1 MTNWKD
7 AICLNN
13 HAVAML
19 EWGGAVND
27 GAVVQCLQ
35 DAVVL
40 LQPAI
45 QGEMGSDVFPAQGP
59 ENESCGIKTGAK
71 KVTLTFSCQRICC
84 FQDADF
90 FLFDHAFLLPEYND
104 ASRTG
109 LLSIGRDRNSWIEL
123 LCAIVLFNL
132 GLTFHRRALLHR
144 QHEQQNPQD
153 CDAALRQKTQVLFS
167 KSKLLYTMSNNILVD
182 HKHGGDRNYNG
193 LFQSTKFALR
203 LGITNNLA
211 HIAVM
216 EDPIQGDVS
225 PIQQVAQLIE
235 EYTWKN
241 AATTLPF
248 EILWGIMINI
258 ISQNQNLSHR
268 LAVAA

>member
-1 MTNWKD
+1 MNNWKD

-13 HAVAML
+13 HAVALL

-40 LQPAI
+40 LQHAI
-45 QGEMGSDVFPAQGP
+45 QGEMGSDVFPAQGT
-59 ENESCGIKTGAK
+59 ENESCGINTGAK
-71 KVTLTFSCQRICC
+71 KVTLTFSCHRIRC
-84 FQDADF
+84 FQDPDF
-90 FLFDHAFLLPEYND
+90 FLFDQAFLLPGYND

-123 LCAIVLFNL
+123 LSSIVLYNL

-144 QHEQQNPQD
+144 HHEQQNPQD

-167 KSKLLYTMSNNILVD
+167 KSKLLYTMSNNVLVE
-182 HKHGGDRNYNG
+182 HENSGNRNNND

-203 LGITNNLA
+203 LGIANNLA

-216 EDPIQGDVS
+216 EDLRHGDVS

-248 EILWGIMINI
+248 EILWGIMINM

-268 LAVAA
+268 LAAAA